1 MWLLDFHPLVEADLA
16 EAIAWYEQ
24 RTPGCGGRLLDEAMG
39 RFRQLPTEALL
50 YSIRFA
56 DIRRVNLPGFPNGV
70 FYLVARDAVVVLAVM
85 HGARDSRLELESRR
99 RTVP

>member
-16 EAIAWYEQ
+16 EAVAWYEE
-24 RTPGCGGRLLDEAMG
+24 RTPGCGSRLLDEAMG
-39 RFRQLPTEALL
+39 RFRQLPTDALL

-56 DIRRVNLPGFPNGV
+56 DVRRVNLPSFPYGV
-70 FYLVARDAVVVLAVM
+70 FYFVAGEAAVVLTVM
-85 HGARDSRLELESRR
+85 HGARHSRAELEDPR